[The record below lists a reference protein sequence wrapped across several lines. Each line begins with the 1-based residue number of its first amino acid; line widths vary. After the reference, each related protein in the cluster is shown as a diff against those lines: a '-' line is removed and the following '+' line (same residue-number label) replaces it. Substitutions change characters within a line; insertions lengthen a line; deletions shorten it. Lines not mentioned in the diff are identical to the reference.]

1 MQKKTLIALLAA
13 AVIAGALLQS
23 VFSFATSFVQI
34 HSARAFSLPDLFAQ
48 IQQRFKSLAQPSGS
62 PVPNFQ
68 SEASPLP
75 IAPNALAYQ
84 QQIEDVVARSNP
96 SVVSITITK
105 NVPVV
110 EQYYVNPF
118 QDFQG
123 FGIQLPQD
131 LLVPQYRQNGTKK
144 QVVGGGSGFVISKD
158 GLILTNKHVVADTSA
173 EYTVFFNDGRKLPA
187 QVLGRDATLDAA
199 VLKVDAHDLVPL
211 PIGNSDGLK
220 LGQTVIAIGNSLGE
234 FRNTVS
240 VGVVSGLARTVPV
253 ENEILSNVI
262 QTDAAINPGNSGGPL
277 LDLSGQVIGMNTAMA
292 QGAQSI
298 GFAVPINQIKRVIQ
312 QAQTGGTISTAYLGV
327 WYQPITQD
335 TKDQLKVLVDSGAL
349 VSKHGTQAAVQKD
362 SPADKAGIKEGDIIQ
377 SVNGQAIDQQHPLG
391 DLIAQYA
398 PGESITLR
406 ILRDGKT
413 MDVQVTLAARP

>member
-23 VFSFATSFVQI
+23 VFSFATSFVQT
-34 HSARAFSLPDLFAQ
+34 HSAQALSLQSLFSQ
-48 IQQRFKSLAQPSGS
+48 IQQRFQSLRQPASS
-62 PVPNFQ
+62 PSPTFQ
-68 SEASPLP
+68 NQASPLP
-75 IAPNALAYQ
+75 VAPNALAYE

-105 NVPVV
+105 NVPVL

-118 QDFQG
+118 QNFQG

-131 LLVPQYRQNGTKK
+131 LLIPQYRQNGTQK

-220 LGQTVIAIGNSLGE
+220 LGQSVIAIGNSLGE

-253 ENEILSNVI
+253 ENEVLSNVI

-292 QGAQSI
+292 QGAQSV
-298 GFAVPINQIKRVIQ
+298 GFAIPINQIKRVIQ
-312 QAQTGGTISTAYLGV
+312 QAQNGGTISTAYLGV
-327 WYQPITQD
+327 WYEPVTPD
-335 TKDQLKVLVDSGAL
+335 NKDQLKVSVDSGAL
-349 VSKHGTQAAVQKD
+349 VAKHGSSAAVQKD
-362 SPADKAGIKEGDIIQ
+362 SPADKAGIREGDIIQ
-377 SVNGQAIDQQHPLG
+377 SVGGQIIDQQHPLG
-391 DLIAQYA
+391 DLIAQYS
-398 PGESITLR
+398 PGDTVTLKVLRGNQTLTLR
-406 ILRDGKT
+406 
-413 MDVQVTLAARP
+413 VVLAARP